1 MATLSTT
8 PNPCPFLQIR
18 AHTFLHQAFASY
30 FSHKQHPV
38 LSTLVLGVQKIAGC
52 CLHSPSCCSCCLLE
66 HVFTQTPES
75 VTHVHLQQH
84 QTQHVC
90 CTVELST
97 TSLAEVL
104 LDRSTCS
111 QLLQCTVVS
120 AASGS
125 QPCRTLPAN
134 CLRCQQQGIL
144 CKSSQHTQHD
154 SNASKVPFRKTNS
167 WCTAPTCVCG
177 EQVQS
182 KLCRRAA

>member
-1 MATLSTT
+1 MIAGITT
-8 PNPCPFLQIR
+8 HTFIYLCISLPGHTWPHCQLLTFLQIH

-30 FSHKQHPV
+30 LSHKQHPV

-125 QPCRTLPAN
+125 QPCRTLPA
-134 CLRCQQQGIL
+134 
-144 CKSSQHTQHD
+144 CKQLALPTAGYPLQKQPTHT
-154 SNASKVPFRKTNS
+154 A
-167 WCTAPTCVCG
+167 
-177 EQVQS
+177 
-182 KLCRRAA
+182 